1 MELCYA
7 RRSETT
13 FLHVEKN
20 MQGLCEDAYLRYNLI
35 TRAHIAQLVTCQI
48 LNNLEAEANDD
59 QTVGSEVGLCF
70 YGTRPGKFIRVV
82 TEHFFE

>member
-1 MELCYA
+1 V

-35 TRAHIAQLVTCQI
+35 TRAHMCSA
-48 LNNLEAEANDD
+48 
-59 QTVGSEVGLCF
+59 GGMPSSEQ
-70 YGTRPGKFIRVV
+70 
-82 TEHFFE
+82 FEG

>member
-1 MELCYA
+1 V

-35 TRAHIAQLVTCQI
+35 TRAHMCSAGDMP
-48 LNNLEAEANDD
+48 N
-59 QTVGSEVGLCF
+59 SEQFG
-70 YGTRPGKFIRVV
+70 G
-82 TEHFFE
+82 